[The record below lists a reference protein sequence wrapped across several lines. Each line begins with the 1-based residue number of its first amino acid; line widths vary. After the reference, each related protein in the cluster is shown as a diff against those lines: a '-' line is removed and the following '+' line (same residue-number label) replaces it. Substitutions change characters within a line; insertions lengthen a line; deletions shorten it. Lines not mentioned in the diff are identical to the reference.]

1 MKKFLSLVTIFACV
15 LALAACGGKKNS
27 VENAG
32 EEFKVLSLQ
41 DLKDSSSAEKPI
53 EVEFWHSFGQNISGK
68 LNPLIEKFEAHY
80 AEQGIYIDVK
90 PVATGGGYD
99 GLRERVNLGV
109 KSNSIPTMVLGYPD
123 HFASY
128 IQSGILLPL
137 DGYVNASDENIK
149 IDNVSD
155 FYENYWNEVLME
167 VNGEQKI
174 VGIPFNKSTEVMY
187 YNASAVDPILVELEI
202 ISDTN
207 KVWENPTW
215 AQVWQVSE
223 LLKERT
229 NSSSGLTWKYAG
241 ANVKATKCDYPTYI
255 DSDAN
260 FFITSTRQFGG
271 EYTRSTGGT
280 TGEVVFNNAKAL
292 EAQQYFS
299 DYALNKKLWQ
309 LPNKMNQSYG
319 SYLLNNNQAF
329 ISIGS
334 TAGVNNNDS
343 AKYELK
349 VTAYPQFSY
358 EENAPKAVIQQG
370 TNAAILSA
378 NSNNKTRLASWLL
391 IRFLTNTEN
400 TAEFSMATG
409 YLPVR
414 KTAEQSE
421 SYQAFLADTENLFT
435 GNVAKT
441 VNAANAQQ
449 KYMYTDPAFSG
460 SSIVRDKVGT
470 MVLAIYCNNKDIQ
483 ASFDT
488 AYSELDRLKIKT
500 VKGQ

>member
-1 MKKFLSLVTIFACV
+1 MKKVLSLFAI
-15 LALAACGGKKNS
+15 LACAVALVACGGDKDK

-32 EEFKVLSLQ
+32 EAFELLSLQ
-41 DLKDSSSAEKPI
+41 DLKDSSSADSPI

-68 LNPLIEKFEAHY
+68 LNPLIEKFEEYY
-80 AEQGIYIDVK
+80 ATLGIYIDVR

-137 DGYVNASDENIK
+137 DEYVYANDADIK
-149 IDNVSD
+149 IDDVNDYYS
-155 FYENYWNEVLME
+155 NYWHEVEME
-167 VNGEQKI
+167 VNGTEKI

-187 YNASAVDPILVELEI
+187 YNASAVDPILKELKI
-202 ISDTN
+202 INSDSD
-207 KVWENPTW
+207 VWTLPTW
-215 AQVWQVSE
+215 DQVWKVSS

-229 NSSSGLTWKYAG
+229 NSEAGLSWVYGG
-241 ANVKATKCDYPTYI
+241 ATVKATKCDYPTYI

-260 FFITSTRQFGG
+260 FFITATRQWGG

-280 TGEVVFNNAKAL
+280 TGEVVFNNAQAL
-292 EAQQYFS
+292 AAQQYFS
-299 DYALNKKLWQ
+299 NYALTEKLWQ

-343 AKYELK
+343 TKYELK
-349 VTAYPQFSY
+349 VTAYPQRSY
-358 EENAPKAVIQQG
+358 TEGTQAVIQQG

-378 NSNNKTRLASWLL
+378 NSNNKTRLAAWLL
-391 IRFLTNTEN
+391 IRFLTNKEN
-400 TAEFSMATG
+400 TAEFSKQTG

-414 KTAEQSE
+414 RSAEESK
-421 SYQAFLADTENLFT
+421 SYQAFLNDTDNLFT

-441 VNAANAQQ
+441 VQAANAQQ
-449 KYMYTDPAFSG
+449 TYMFTDPAFSG

-488 AYSELDRLKIKT
+488 AYGDLERLKI